1 MINKGLMHNVERG
14 REWVENCQGE
24 FASFVFAKELGI
36 ESPEDRDLVLSDLQ
50 SLGLIEP
57 SGDKHGRYRKV
68 RTDCPVI
75 EWETATADWY
85 PILLPLGLDK
95 MCGTRRKN
103 IIIVAGETN
112 AGKTWFVLKAAH
124 MNLKQNGGAHE
135 RIDYFNSEMGPD
147 ELRSRLLGID
157 DNKEN
162 WRGMRTFERSNDFH
176 AVIRPDGLNI
186 IDYLEVSDK
195 FYLVA
200 SMIQRIHER
209 LTTGVA
215 VICLQ
220 KPKGKDSGR
229 GGDFTL
235 EKARLAL
242 ALSYAH
248 GVNICKIVKC
258 KNPMRGN
265 QNPQGQEIDYRLH
278 RGSYSEEI
286 NPGWRW
292 VNEKERKSLLT
303 AYEQEQT
310 SSRFRDKWRESE
322 F

>member
-1 MINKGLMHNVERG
+1 MVPHGLLWNVERG
-14 REWVENCQGE
+14 KEWVENCQGE
-24 FASFVFAKELGI
+24 FSAFVFAKEIGI
-36 ESPEDRDLVLSDLQ
+36 ESPEDRDLALADLQ

-57 SGDKHGRYRKV
+57 SGDKHGRFRKV
-68 RTDCPVI
+68 LTDCPAI
-75 EWETATADWY
+75 EWRAATEDWY
-85 PILLPLGLDK
+85 PIRLPLKIGS

-103 IIIVAGETN
+103 IIVVAGETN
-112 AGKTWFVLKAAH
+112 AGKTWFVLKTAH
-124 MNLKQNGGAHE
+124 MNLVQNGGAHGQIE
-135 RIDYFNSEMGPD
+135 YFNSEMGPD

-157 DNKEN
+157 DVEKN
-162 WRGMRTFERSNDFH
+162 WNGLNAFERSKDFH
-176 AVIRPDGLNI
+176 SVIRPEGLNI

-215 VICLQ
+215 IICLQ
-220 KPKGKDSGR
+220 KPKGKDAGR

-248 GVNICKIVKC
+248 GVNVCKIVKC
-258 KNPMRGN
+258 KNPLRGD

-278 RGSYSEEI
+278 RGSYSEELK
-286 NPGWRW
+286 PGWRW
-292 VNEKERKSLLT
+292 VTEKERQSLLA
-303 AYEQEQT
+303 AYEQEQV
-310 SSRFRDKWRESE
+310 SSRYRDRWFKDEI
-322 F
+322 